1 MTARDDAMVVVYID
15 RRVFF
20 ISCMRETRRRRRRRR
35 DESVNVHMSN
45 VPKSALK

>member
-1 MTARDDAMVVVYID
+1 
-15 RRVFF
+15 
-20 ISCMRETRRRRRRRR
+20 MRETRRRRRRRRRR